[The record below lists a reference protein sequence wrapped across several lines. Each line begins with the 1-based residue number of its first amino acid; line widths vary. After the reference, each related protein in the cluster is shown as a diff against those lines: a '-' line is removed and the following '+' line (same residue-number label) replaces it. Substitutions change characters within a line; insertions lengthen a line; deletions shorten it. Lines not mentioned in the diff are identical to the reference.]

1 MQNNNRLILL
11 PRKVFIIY
19 IIVTLTLFFF
29 GPIKYQHIGII
40 ECIYVCGYMLV
51 FLLLSYCAYSRGANK
66 AGKKIKMCL
75 RFGKKRIESM
85 DLVKFSI
92 LYSVLLYGL
101 LIVQNSSV
109 HGRIL
114 FNTFNFFNTMA
125 QSYTDIEYQ
134 MTLAGRLV
142 CYTSIF
148 KVLALIGCIYY
159 WKDLKVLYKMLTAC
173 LVLEIVLN
181 NIFFVGSQ
189 KQLVDLFI
197 YVLVAFVA
205 NIIRDGFRITRKIKI
220 MLAGIIVVAALVMGS
235 TIAARVSMWETKYN
249 AVGAGLPIG
258 ASLDTD
264 NILYKVLPE
273 FISLPLAF
281 LSGYLSQGYRG
292 LALCMSQPFVPTWG
306 MGFSFKIMNDFAQ
319 WFNIPLSTIAVS
331 YPIRMEQTYG
341 IGAYSNWHSIFPW
354 FASDVTFVGALFI
367 VATFIYLWAKTWRE
381 VVDTGNLWSL
391 LLFAQLTILVLYIPC
406 NNKIFQTRESIVLTL
421 LIYFGWRLF
430 RGMPRMRSI

>member
-1 MQNNNRLILL
+1 MF
-11 PRKVFIIY
+11 K
-19 IIVTLTLFFF
+19 TLQCMDE
-29 GPIKYQHIGII
+29 YQ
-40 ECIYVCGYMLV
+40 
-51 FLLLSYCAYSRGANK
+51 
-66 AGKKIKMCL
+66 
-75 RFGKKRIESM
+75 
-85 DLVKFSI
+85 
-92 LYSVLLYGL
+92 
-101 LIVQNSSV
+101 
-109 HGRIL
+109 

-159 WKDLKVLYKMLTAC
+159 WKDLKVLYKILTAC

-181 NIFFVGSQ
+181 NIFFIGSQ

-258 ASLDTD
+258 TSLDTD

-281 LSGYLSQGYRG
+281 LSGYLRKG
-292 LALCMSQPFVPTWG
+292 TE
-306 MGFSFKIMNDFAQ
+306 D
-319 WFNIPLSTIAVS
+319 
-331 YPIRMEQTYG
+331 
-341 IGAYSNWHSIFPW
+341 
-354 FASDVTFVGALFI
+354 
-367 VATFIYLWAKTWRE
+367 
-381 VVDTGNLWSL
+381 
-391 LLFAQLTILVLYIPC
+391 
-406 NNKIFQTRESIVLTL
+406 
-421 LIYFGWRLF
+421 
-430 RGMPRMRSI
+430 